1 MFCHGCGAQIQPGQ
15 QYCGACGTVTGGFR
29 AVPGALPARNR
40 VCGHVRNLGI
50 LWIVA
55 SALRVLPIVGLHWFW
70 PFHGNTEW
78 PYCCG
83 FPGHWLGIF
92 AAIGVLW
99 ALTGLAGILAGWGLL
114 DRQPWARMLAIVL
127 GCIALIHVPFGT
139 ALGIY
144 TLWVLLPAESE
155 EEYRRIARA

>member
-15 QYCGACGTVTGGFR
+15 QYCGVCGTAIGGFR
-29 AVPGALPARNR
+29 AASAVAPARNR
-40 VCGHVRNLGI
+40 VCGHVRTLGI

-55 SALRVLPIVGLHWFW
+55 SALRVLPVIGLHWFQ
-70 PFHGNTEW
+70 PFGREGW
-78 PYCCG
+78 PYWGG
-83 FPGHWLGIF
+83 FPGHWVGIIG
-92 AAIGVLW
+92 AIATLW
-99 ALTGLAGILAGWGLL
+99 ALTGLLGILAGWGLL

-127 GCIALIHVPFGT
+127 GCIALIHLPFGT

-155 EEYRRIARA
+155 EEYRRSARA